1 MNTDPALG
9 AAGWHLLLILRDVSH
24 VAKMRIEDW
33 DAVLVLAR
41 QARLLGTIAC
51 RIRDRPDLAKQ
62 IPDRVWGHLT
72 ASINYSSHRLQMVRM
87 ELAALSAALPP
98 ELPVTLLKGAAYVV
112 EGLPLAHGRMPND
125 VDLLVPR
132 AHLGIAE
139 AALRDGGWEMENVDE
154 YDQQYYRQ
162 WSHEL
167 PPMRIPGH
175 ALEVDLHHTIA
186 PVTSRVRANDTAL
199 FSALVPVEGT
209 RFSVLSRHDQI
220 IHAAIHLFQ
229 DSELVGKLRD
239 LVDIDALYRSSIL
252 DQQACDRL
260 WKRAAQHGATTPLW
274 YALNYSRSWLGTPVP
289 ADPPGI
295 EPSWLAR
302 AMTGWLFRH
311 VCPPRI
317 FERGKTPS
325 RVLVELAAQARYHW
339 LRMPPALLVRHLGH
353 KSMTAVRSIIR

>member
-1 MNTDPALG
+1 MMTGRVPDDPLR
-9 AAGWHLLLILRDVSH
+9 HLFQILRDVSH
-24 VAKMRIEDW
+24 VEQMCLADW
-33 DAVLVLAR
+33 NGVLVLAR
-41 QARLLGTIAC
+41 QARLLGSIAS
-51 RIRDRPDLAKQ
+51 RILVRQDLEDR
-62 IPDRVWGHLT
+62 IPERVRGHLM
-72 ASINYSSHRLQMVRM
+72 ASINYSVHRLQMVRM
-87 ELAALSAALPP
+87 ELAALSDALPAGV
-98 ELPVTLLKGAAYVV
+98 PVTLLKGAAYIV
-112 EGLPLAHGRMPND
+112 EGLPLAQGRMPND

-239 LVDIDALYRSSIL
+239 LVDIDALYRNSIL
-252 DQQACDRL
+252 DRQACDRL
-260 WKRAAQHGATTPLW
+260 WARAVQHGATTPLW
-274 YALNYSRSWLGTPVP
+274 YALNYSRAWLGTPVP
-289 ADPPGI
+289 ACPPGV
-295 EPSWLAR
+295 EPPWLAR
-302 AMTGWLFRH
+302 ATTGWLFRR

-317 FERGKTPS
+317 FERGKTPG
-325 RVLVELAAQARYHW
+325 RVMVELAAQARYHW
-339 LRMPPALLVRHLGH
+339 LRMPPALLVRHLAH
-353 KSMTAVRSIIR
+353 KSMTAARSMIK

>member
-1 MNTDPALG
+1 MTTGPVLDEPLR
-9 AAGWHLLLILRDVSH
+9 HLFRILRDVSH
-24 VAKMRIEDW
+24 VEKMRLADW
-33 DAVLVLAR
+33 NGVLVLAR
-41 QARLLGTIAC
+41 QARLLGSIAS
-51 RIRDRPDLAKQ
+51 RILARQDLADH
-62 IPDRVWGHLT
+62 IPERVRGHLM
-72 ASINYSSHRLQMVRM
+72 ASINYSAHRLQMVRM
-87 ELAALSAALPP
+87 ELAVLSDALPA
-98 ELPVTLLKGAAYVV
+98 EVPVTLLKGAAYIV
-112 EGLPLAHGRMPND
+112 EGLPLAQGRMPND

-252 DQQACDRL
+252 DQQACDRF